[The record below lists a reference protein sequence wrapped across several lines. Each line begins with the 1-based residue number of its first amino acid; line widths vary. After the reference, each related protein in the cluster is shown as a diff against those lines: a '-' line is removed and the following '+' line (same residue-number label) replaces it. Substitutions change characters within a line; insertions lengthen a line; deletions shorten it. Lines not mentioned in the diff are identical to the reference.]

1 MKPTLSEIEIL
12 AHQAGD
18 ILRAGFGG
26 RHQVTHKGIIDL
38 VTEIDHRSE
47 QFLLG
52 EIRQRFPDHQ
62 ILAEESGA
70 SAGEDCCL
78 WYVDPLDG
86 TVNYAHGVP
95 FFSVSLAY
103 QEGGE
108 VLMGVV
114 YDPIQNECFS
124 AEDGKGVWLNGKEIQ
139 VSAVSELDQSLLV
152 TGFPYDIRTN
162 PENNLDHF
170 NRFSLLTQGV
180 RRLGSAALDL
190 CYVAAGRFDG
200 FWEIRLNPWD
210 VAAGGLIAQEAGAIV
225 TDIYGGQDY
234 LSKPQS
240 ILVANPRLYP
250 AMLEILKNQPG
261 SSWSSELAKP

>member
-1 MKPTLSEIEIL
+1 MKPTISEIETL
-12 AHQAGD
+12 AHRAGD
-18 ILRAGFGG
+18 ILRAGFGE

-52 EIRQRFPDHQ
+52 EIQRQHPDHQ
-62 ILAEESGA
+62 VLAEESGA
-70 SAGEDCCL
+70 SSGEDCCL

-108 VLMGVV
+108 VLIGVV
-114 YDPIQNECFS
+114 YDPIQNECFC
-124 AEDGKGVWLNGKEIQ
+124 AEKGQGAWLNGKEIQ

-170 NRFSLLTQGV
+170 NRFSLRTQGV

-210 VAAGGLIAQEAGAIV
+210 VAAGGLIAREAGAIV

-240 ILVANPRLYP
+240 ILTANQHLHP
-250 AMLEILKNQPG
+250 AMLDILKNQPG
-261 SSWSSELAKP
+261 ASWSGELAKP